1 MVDAEVPTMEVGFA
15 IDTGGSFSELI
26 QLQEVMNST
35 EAKVFS
41 DAAKIEK
48 ATAGMVNVDRA
59 ISSISS
65 FGNAL
70 GREAQTSVREIA
82 KIEKSGEALIRQL
95 EKQNGSFG
103 KSREEMRAMR
113 VEAAALAAE
122 QKGLTDLANRLRTE
136 EAALY
141 DKEYAAMRR
150 ASQEA
155 KALAADKAVA
165 AQQAAAAA
173 ERDAEATR
181 QAAFAHQMFEARV
194 RAGVVAMREAEAIEK
209 AASADAHAQSVRS
222 AAAAYQ
228 MFEARARAGVRTMR
242 EQEAAEQSLIART
255 HALKAA
261 IDPAWASQQ
270 KFDVE
275 LAEAR
280 SLMSAG
286 AITLDDYSKRVWQLQ
301 QGLKQSSD
309 AMDVQNK
316 SSGAAKAGMQQ
327 LNFQLNDMAT
337 MWAMGAPPMQIFS
350 SQAGQL
356 GQALALIAEGS
367 TAAGKGAQS
376 VGNASDDAGSDIE
389 GFGEKA
395 MDVAGKVETTNGKL
409 AAIAGF
415 MTGPWGSATLIAVAV
430 LAPLIANMLK
440 FDDAIDDATD
450 KLKEQAKEQEIARQ
464 AQERFKGSAEGV
476 AAAIRD
482 GTRAT
487 QEGLDALRSSA
498 IATNAKARENYAL
511 ALSTRQATLAEI
523 KLAKVRAEN
532 AKGSWIGANG
542 PNGAQSVVANQYAV
556 EVERLETLLKEQ
568 EQLIKDAQQRINV
581 TNIEMAAEQ
590 AAIMTDPVRK
600 INAAFDEQVAAL
612 KRTAAARA
620 QAGQATDANV
630 ASLGREFA
638 LIEQNRRSALKAEQ
652 DRTSALK
659 QSNNEIGRTITLLE
673 ARAIAEKAGGRVTSD
688 LRSTAEQQKLY
699 NKYLAY
705 KNGTGPWAAL
715 AAKPG
720 TSNHELGQ
728 ALDVA
733 KTDGMTLKK
742 LVAAYRSAGVKITE
756 ALDEGS
762 HFHIA
767 WAAGKA
773 VTEAAKE
780 AEKIGKWLEE
790 QRLKAQGNVW
800 ALTQEVDKRNAE
812 WGKNSP
818 TVGDKMLISDEE
830 AARLRDVQRD
840 FSELMLGNFVD
851 DLDQVSRQVD
861 RVAANMRDAFGSV
874 GGAIGGV
881 ITVLDEYGRRQA
893 TIAKKRE
900 LGLLTAKEEADLQKR
915 ATLDQIGMFGDLTT
929 AAKGF
934 FKEGSDGYK
943 AIAAAEKAFRAVEFA
958 LSVRAMAQDAIET
971 ASSIAKSGAR
981 TATKAVEA
989 VVSAISSLPFPLN
1002 LAAGA
1007 ATIAALAG
1015 IGVAVAGS
1023 FGGSKNRLDEAN
1035 DGSGTVLGDA
1045 SAKSD
1050 SIKRSIDSLKEV
1062 DTLMLGTSREMLTS
1076 LRSIESQ
1083 IGGFAALLVRS
1094 GDINASQGVTEGFK
1108 SNAIGS
1114 ILGSVPL
1121 VGGILKGLFG
1131 TKTKVIGSGLYGSAQ
1146 SLEDI
1151 LGGGFDA
1158 SYYSDIQKKKKFFGL
1173 TTSTKYST
1181 QYGAADPELEN
1192 QFTLIL
1198 RQFND
1203 AIVAAAGPLGSA
1215 TQEIQDR
1222 LNGFVLN
1229 IGKIDLQ
1236 GLTGE
1241 EIEEKL
1247 SAVFGAAADDMA
1259 KAAFPGIERFQAV
1272 GEGLFETLVRVAST
1286 VESVTASLTML
1297 GSSASL
1303 MSVDMK
1309 VALASQFESVSDFT
1323 SAVDSYF
1330 DTYYT
1335 KAEQAAAR
1343 TNQFADVFDR
1353 LGLSMP
1359 STLAGFRSL
1368 VEAQDLTTAS
1378 GQAAYATLL
1387 QLAPA
1392 FAELQASMN
1401 GAKSATDILSERQD
1415 LEKQLLQ
1422 LQGNTAAIRA
1432 LELANLDESNRA
1444 LQQQIWALA
1453 DAQEAADAA
1462 KKLQDAWSSVG
1473 DSIMDEVNRIRGITD
1488 GAGSGSF
1495 ATLQGQF
1502 NAAVAA
1508 AKAGDQDAA
1517 GTLPSLSQALIQAA
1531 ELAATSRQE
1540 LDRVKAQTAASL
1552 ESVYASV
1559 LALASGSS
1567 STGVATGAGAPTG
1580 TILEAAATAAQA
1592 SAASS
1597 NNDNVIAELK
1607 ALREEVAQMRNDN
1620 NGGHAA
1626 TAGGVGA
1633 VKRKFDDITAA
1644 SGGDAISVVNAA

>member
-1 MVDAEVPTMEVGFA
+1 MADAEVPTMEVGFA

-35 EAKVFS
+35 EAKVFA

-59 ISSISS
+59 IGSITS
-65 FGNAL
+65 FGNAVT
-70 GREAQTSVREIA
+70 REAQTSVRELA
-82 KIEKSGEALIRQL
+82 KIEKSGEALVRQL

-103 KSREEMRAMR
+103 KTRAEVQALK
-113 VEAAALAAE
+113 VEDAALAAE
-122 QKGLTDLANRLRTE
+122 QQGLVELAGRLRTE
-136 EAALY
+136 LTQLQVQQKEAA
-141 DKEYAAMRR
+141 DA
-150 ASQEA
+150 A
-155 KALAADKAVA
+155 KADARAINDAA
-165 AQQAAAAA
+165 
-173 ERDAEATR
+173 R
-181 QAAFAHQMFEARV
+181 AHQMFEARV
-194 RAGVVAMREAEAIEK
+194 RQGVL
-209 AASADAHAQSVRS
+209 
-222 AAAAYQ
+222 
-228 MFEARARAGVRTMR
+228 TMR
-242 EQEAAEQSLIART
+242 EQAAAERDLAART

-261 IDPAWASQQ
+261 IDPAWSAQQ

-286 AITLDDYSKRVWQLQ
+286 AITLDDYSKRLWQLQ

-367 TAAGKGAQS
+367 VSAGKGAQS
-376 VGNASDDAGSDIE
+376 VGNASDEAGADIE

-395 MDVAGKVETTNGKL
+395 MDVAGKVETTNSKL

-430 LAPLIANMLK
+430 LAPVIANMLK
-440 FDDAIDDATD
+440 FDDAIDNATD

-487 QEGLDALRSSA
+487 QEALDALRSSS
-498 IATNAKARENYAL
+498 IATNAKARENYTL
-511 ALSTRQATLAEI
+511 ALSTRQATLAELE
-523 KLAKVRAEN
+523 LAKVRAEN

-542 PNGAQSVVANQYAV
+542 PNGAQSVVANQYAI
-556 EVERLETLLKEQ
+556 EVERLKTLLKEQ
-568 EQLIKDAQQRINV
+568 EQLIEDAQQRINV
-581 TNIEMAAEQ
+581 TNIDLAAEQ

-612 KRTAAARA
+612 RRTAAARA
-620 QAGQATDANV
+620 KAGQAIDANI
-630 ASLGREFA
+630 ASLSTEFA
-638 LIEQNRRSALKAEQ
+638 RIERNRTAALKAEQ

-673 ARAIAEKAGGRVTSD
+673 ARNIAEKAGGRITNDV
-688 LRSTAEQQKLY
+688 RSYAKQKELY
-699 NKYLAY
+699 DKYVAY

-720 TSNHELGQ
+720 TSNHEKGL

-733 KTDGMTLKK
+733 KSDGMTLKK
-742 LVAAYRSAGVKITE
+742 LVTAYRAAGVKLTE

-773 VTEAAKE
+773 VTEASKE
-780 AEKIGKWLEE
+780 ADKIARWLED
-790 QRLKAQGNVW
+790 QRLKAQGNIW
-800 ALTQEVDKRNAE
+800 ALTQEVDKRNAD
-812 WGKNSP
+812 WGKNTP
-818 TVGDKMLISDEE
+818 TVGDKMLISGEE

-840 FSELMLGNFVD
+840 FSEIMLGNFVD
-851 DLDQVSRQVD
+851 ELDQVSSQVD
-861 RVAANMRDAFGSV
+861 RVAANMREAFGSV

-893 TIAKKRE
+893 EIAKRRE
-900 LGLLTAKEEADLQKR
+900 LGLLTAKDEVDLQKR

-943 AIAAAEKAFRAVEFA
+943 AMATAEKAFRAIEFA
-958 LSVRAMAQDAIET
+958 LSLRAMAQDAIET
-971 ASSIAKSGAR
+971 ASSLAKSGAR
-981 TATKAVEA
+981 TAAKAVEA

-1007 ATIAALAG
+1007 ATIAALAS
-1015 IGVAVAGS
+1015 IGVAIGGS
-1023 FGGSKNRLDEAN
+1023 FGGGGNDLPKSN
-1035 DGSGTVLGDA
+1035 DGTGTVLGDVT
-1045 SAKSD
+1045 AKSD

-1062 DTLMLGTSREMLTS
+1062 DTLMLNTSRDMAAS

-1083 IGGFAALLVRS
+1083 IGGFAALVLRT
-1094 GDINASQGVTEGFK
+1094 GDINASERISTGFSQDTTGKLLEGL
-1108 SNAIGS
+1108 ITG
-1114 ILGSVPL
+1114 
-1121 VGGILKGLFG
+1121 GGILSKIPIIGGIIGGIGSLVGSLFG
-1131 TKTKVIGSGLYGSAQ
+1131 TKTKVVGSGLYGGSQ
-1146 SLEDI
+1146 SLADI
-1151 LGGGFDA
+1151 LAGGFDA
-1158 SYYSDIQKKKKFFGL
+1158 DYYSDVQKKKKFFGL

-1181 QYGAADPELEN
+1181 QYSDADPALEN

-1198 RQFND
+1198 RQFNN
-1203 AIVAAAGPLGSA
+1203 AIVAAAGPLGVA
-1215 TQEIQDR
+1215 TQDIQNR
-1222 LNGFVLN
+1222 LNSFVVS

-1247 SAVFGAAADDMA
+1247 TAVFGAAADDMA
-1259 KAAFPGIERFQAV
+1259 KAAFPGIERFQQV
-1272 GEGLFETLVRVAST
+1272 GEGLFDTLVRVAST
-1286 VESVTASLTML
+1286 VESVTASLSML

-1303 MSVDMK
+1303 MSVDLKM
-1309 VALASQFESVSDFT
+1309 ALADQFDSVSDF
-1323 SAVDSYF
+1323 SNAVDSYF
-1330 DTYYT
+1330 ETYYT
-1335 KAEQAAAR
+1335 QAEQAAAR
-1343 TNQFADVFDR
+1343 TAQFADVFAS

-1359 STLAGFRSL
+1359 TTLAAFRAL
-1368 VEAQDLTTAS
+1368 VEAQDLTTAA
-1378 GQAAYATLL
+1378 GQATYATLL

-1392 FAELQASMN
+1392 FADLQATMN
-1401 GAKSATDILSERQD
+1401 GAKSAADILSERQD
-1415 LEKQLLQ
+1415 LERKLLE

-1432 LELANLDESNRA
+1432 LDLAQLDASNRA
-1444 LQQQIWALA
+1444 LQEQIWALQDA
-1453 DAQEAADAA
+1453 KEAASAAQEL
-1462 KKLQDAWSSVG
+1462 KDAWASVG
-1473 DSIMDEVNRIRGITD
+1473 DSIMDEVNRIRGISD
-1488 GAGSGSF
+1488 GSATGSF
-1495 ATLQGQF
+1495 ATLLGQF
-1502 NAAVAA
+1502 NAATAA
-1508 AKAGDQDAA
+1508 AKGGDKDAA
-1517 GTLPSLSQALIQAA
+1517 SSLPGLSQALLQAA
-1531 ELAATSRQE
+1531 ELNATSRQE
-1540 LDRVKAQTAASL
+1540 LDRVKAQTAAAL
-1552 ESVYASV
+1552 ESVYAAIMAGQTVTS
-1559 LALASGSS
+1559 AASGSS
-1567 STGVATGAGAPTG
+1567 GTILSSGTPEAVTLSTVGQAAQAASVASSNDNMSDAIRGMREELRDELSRLRSENNAGHAANASNTGAIKRKLDDVTAAGGGQAISVTGVAA
-1580 TILEAAATAAQA
+1580 
-1592 SAASS
+1592 
-1597 NNDNVIAELK
+1597 
-1607 ALREEVAQMRNDN
+1607 
-1620 NGGHAA
+1620 
-1626 TAGGVGA
+1626 
-1633 VKRKFDDITAA
+1633 
-1644 SGGDAISVVNAA
+1644 

>member
-1 MVDAEVPTMEVGFA
+1 MDDDAPGLGVGFE
-15 IDTGGSFSELI
+15 IDFYDSFGQLRTLDDLI
-26 QLQEVMNST
+26 GTTAANVVREMQRI
-35 EAKVFS
+35 
-41 DAAKIEK
+41 DAATQGAVNMSAASASMREFGHSTREAATAARELALIEK
-48 ATAGMVNVDRA
+48 T
-59 ISSISS
+59 
-65 FGNAL
+65 
-70 GREAQTSVREIA
+70 
-82 KIEKSGEALIRQL
+82 GESLVRQL
-95 EKQNGSFG
+95 ERQNSTFG
-103 KSREEMRAMR
+103 KSRAEVQALKVEE
-113 VEAAALAAE
+113 AALAAE
-122 QKGLTDLANRLRTE
+122 QRGLTELAGRLRTE
-136 EAALY
+136 LTLLQMQQQGAA
-141 DKEYAAMRR
+141 DAAE
-150 ASQEA
+150 QEA
-155 KALAADKAVA
+155 QSIKAA
-165 AQQAAAAA
+165 AQ
-173 ERDAEATR
+173 
-181 QAAFAHQMFEARV
+181 AHMMFETRV
-194 RAGVVAMREAEAIEK
+194 RAGAKAMRDEE
-209 AASADAHAQSVRS
+209 V
-222 AAAAYQ
+222 
-228 MFEARARAGVRTMR
+228 
-242 EQEAAEQSLIART
+242 AEQGLIART

-270 KFDVE
+270 KFNLD

-280 SLMSAG
+280 SLMAAG

-367 TAAGKGAQS
+367 AAAGKGAQS
-376 VGNASDDAGSDIE
+376 VGHASDDAGADIE

-395 MDVAGKVETTNGKL
+395 IGVADKVQTTNSKL

-415 MTGPWGSATLIAVAV
+415 MTGPWGSATLIAIAV
-430 LAPLIANMLK
+430 LAPVIANMVK
-440 FDDAIDDATD
+440 FDNAIDDATE

-487 QEGLDALRSSA
+487 QDALDALRSST

-523 KLAKVRAEN
+523 EMAKVRAEN

-556 EVERLETLLKEQ
+556 EVDRLSALLKEQ
-568 EQLIKDAQQRINV
+568 EQLIKDAQHRINV
-581 TNIEMAAEQ
+581 TNIDMAAEQ

-612 KRTAAARA
+612 KRTATARA
-620 QAGQATDANV
+620 QAGQATDANI

-638 LIEQNRRSALKAEQ
+638 IIEQNRRAALKAEQ

-688 LRSTAEQQKLY
+688 LRSTAKQQELY
-699 NKYLAY
+699 DKYIAY

-742 LVAAYRSAGVKITE
+742 LVTAYRAAGVKITE

-780 AEKIGKWLEE
+780 ADRIGKWLED
-790 QRLKAQGNVW
+790 QQLKAQGNIW
-800 ALTQEVDKRNAE
+800 ALTQEVDKRNAD
-812 WGKNSP
+812 WGKGQTSW
-818 TVGDKMLISDEE
+818 GDKDIALQTD
-830 AARLRDVQRD
+830 AAALRQAGIDNARD
-840 FSELMLGNFVD
+840 ALAAYMD
-851 DLDQVSRQVD
+851 DLDTVSAQVD

-874 GGAIGGV
+874 GGAIGGLV
-881 ITVLDEYGRRQA
+881 TVLDEYGRRQA
-893 TIAKKRE
+893 QIDRERE
-900 LGLLTAKEEADLQKR
+900 LGLLTAEKEAALRKR
-915 ATLDQIGMFGDLTT
+915 AAIDQVGFFGDMS
-929 AAKGF
+929 ASAKGF

-943 AIAAAEKAFRAVEFA
+943 AMEAAEKAFRAVEFA
-958 LSVRAMAQDAIET
+958 LSVRSMAQDAIET

-1015 IGVAVAGS
+1015 IGVSVAGS
-1023 FGGSKNRLDEAN
+1023 FGGGGNTLPKAN

-1050 SIKRSIDSLKEV
+1050 SIKRAIDSLKEV
-1062 DTLMLGTSREMLTS
+1062 DVNMLSYSRQMAAS
-1076 LRSIESQ
+1076 LSSIEGQ
-1083 IGGFAALLVRS
+1083 IGGFAKLVLRT
-1094 GDINASQGVTEGFK
+1094 DNVNASSGVAEGFK
-1108 SNAIGS
+1108 ANAIGS
-1114 ILGSVPL
+1114 VLSNIPIIGGLLG
-1121 VGGILKGLFG
+1121 GLFG
-1131 TKTKVIGSGLYGSAQ
+1131 TKTKVLASGLFGGPQ
-1146 SLEDI
+1146 TLEDI
-1151 LGGGFDA
+1151 LGSGFDA

-1181 QYGAADPELEN
+1181 QYGSADNELEN

-1198 RQFND
+1198 RSFND
-1203 AIVAAAGPLGSA
+1203 AILAAAGPLGTS
-1215 TQEIQDR
+1215 TDEITRR

-1259 KAAFPGIERFQAV
+1259 RAAFPGMEKFQKV

-1286 VESVTASLTML
+1286 TETVTASLHML
-1297 GSSASL
+1297 GSSAAT
-1303 MSVDMK
+1303 MSVDLKM
-1309 VALASQFESVSDFT
+1309 ALADQFDSVSSLSD
-1323 SAVDSYF
+1323 AIESYF
-1330 DTYYT
+1330 ETYYAKT
-1335 KAEQAAAR
+1335 EQAAAR
-1343 TNQFADVFDR
+1343 QAQFADVFDS

-1359 STLAGFRSL
+1359 STLAGFRAL
-1368 VEAQDLTTAS
+1368 VEAQDLTTSA
-1378 GQAAYATLL
+1378 GQSTYATLL

-1392 FAELQASMN
+1392 FADLQSAMN
-1401 GAKSATDILSERQD
+1401 GAKSAADILSERED
-1415 LEKQLLQ
+1415 LQRQLLEA
-1422 LQGNTAAIRA
+1422 QGDTAAIRA
-1432 LELANLDESNRA
+1432 LELAALDESNRA
-1444 LQQQIWALA
+1444 LQEQIWALQ
-1453 DAQEAADAA
+1453 DAKEAADAA
-1462 KKLQDAWSSVG
+1462 QQLKDAWTSVG

-1488 GAGSGSF
+1488 GTGSGSF
-1495 ATLQGQF
+1495 STLMGQF

-1508 AKAGDQDAA
+1508 AKGGDQDAA
-1517 GTLPSLSQALIQAA
+1517 SSLPGLSQSLLQAA

-1552 ESVYASV
+1552 ESVYGAIM
-1559 LALASGSS
+1559 AANGKGTTSG
-1567 STGVATGAGAPTG
+1567 TGIATGAGAPTG
-1580 TILEAAATAAQA
+1580 MILSAAATAAQV
-1592 SAASS
+1592 STAATSGS
-1597 NNDNVIAELK
+1597 GDMVAEIK
-1607 ALREEVAQMRNDN
+1607 ALRAEVAQLRTEN
-1620 NGGHAA
+1620 NAGHAA
-1626 TAGGVGA
+1626 NASNTGKIAKRLDDVTA
-1633 VKRKFDDITAA
+1633 D
-1644 SGGDAISVVNAA
+1644 SGGNAITVTGVAA